1 MLCAGNDQYRQAG
14 GGGHLQPVFCSA
26 VLTVMFQE
34 GDIGRHNLLSV
45 GDATQS
51 PADVMEYSAVSE
63 VLDADYDAAGT
74 CSEDLYVHAFN
85 PVCPALHPKL
95 RGHLQHSHHLCTAT
109 A

>member
-1 MLCAGNDQYRQAG
+1 MPEMTKQAG
-14 GGGHLQPVFCSA
+14 RRGRAYAACLLQRHLDSDVPGRRCWTHHL
-26 VLTVMFQE
+26 LT
-34 GDIGRHNLLSV
+34 V

-85 PVCPALHPKL
+85 PVCPALHPNL